1 MITHAPPNLLH
12 ITIYI
17 TGKRQA
23 NERPVLEG
31 FVTDDRRSPAPRDG
45 HEKDDQSR
53 RPSSFTSGSVKTKIQ
68 HEAHVVLRSGRP
80 DFEELVEREV
90 QATEYSEWLA
100 IGACGPAP
108 MKSTFPSLFESLR
121 RTRNTDSSFW
131 YLDSFSV
138 PRSPTLSRLPSVPP
152 RFCAEKSVGPSRS
165 RSRNSAGRTRVT
177 QP

>member
-12 ITIYI
+12 LTIYI
-17 TGKRQA
+17 TGKRKA

-31 FVTDDRRSPAPRDG
+31 FVTDDRRSPAPRDA

-53 RPSSFTSGSVKTKIQ
+53 WPSSSTSGSVKTKVQ

-108 MKSTFPSLFESLR
+108 MKSVPPSPSGSLR
-121 RTRNTDSSFW
+121 RTTNADLF
-131 YLDSFSV
+131 LLV
-138 PRSPTLSRLPSVPP
+138 SRL
-152 RFCAEKSVGPSRS
+152 FRS
-165 RSRNSAGRTRVT
+165 ASLADAVSLAVRPAQVLRGEVRRAITLEIEEFGW
-177 QP
+177 